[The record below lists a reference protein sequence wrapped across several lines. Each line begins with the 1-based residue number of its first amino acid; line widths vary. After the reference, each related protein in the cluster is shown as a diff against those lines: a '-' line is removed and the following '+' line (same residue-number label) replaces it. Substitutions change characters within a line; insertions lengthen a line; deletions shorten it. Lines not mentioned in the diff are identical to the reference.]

1 MMEAVSQIYRA
12 LNGARQG
19 FAVLPADA
27 KTREP
32 LVPHDQAS
40 TDPDV
45 IKQWWDEHPSA
56 LATYIPPKAKV
67 SATPFVWTDP
77 KDIPCRQWLYGD
89 HLIRKFGSATI
100 AAPGVGKSNL
110 VLAEAVALASGKN
123 FLGAKHFT
131 RCRVW
136 YWNGEDPHEELLRRI
151 AAICLHYRI
160 DKSDLAG
167 WLFVD
172 SGRDQEIVIASETR
186 DGVKIAEPIV
196 GALVATIES
205 NAIDVV
211 QIDPFISSHRVTE
224 NDNNAIDIVAKRWT
238 KIANDTDCAIELVH
252 HTRKTNGAEATV
264 EDGRGAGAL
273 LAAVRSARVLNSMT
287 KDEAGKAG
295 VTAHRAYFRVENGKT
310 NLAPPPEG
318 ADWLHLESV
327 DLGNGGDLQPG
338 DSVGVVVP
346 WQWPNAMDGVTGLDF
361 EAAASLIRAGKW
373 RASSQARDWV
383 GRAVAEAMGLDL
395 GNKADKAKIA
405 GIVATWLKAGSL
417 KEVDGYDEKS
427 VSRKFV
433 EVASE

>member
-1 MMEAVSQIYRA
+1 MGAASQIYYA
-12 LNGARQG
+12 LNGASHG
-19 FAVLPADA
+19 YAVLPADA
-27 KTREP
+27 KTRKP
-32 LVPHDQAS
+32 LVSHDEAT
-40 TDPDV
+40 TDSGV
-45 IKQWWDEHPSA
+45 IEQWWTEHPSA
-56 LATYIPPKAKV
+56 IAVFIAPKSKV
-67 SATPFVWTDP
+67 SASPFTWTDP
-77 KDIPCRQWLYGD
+77 KETPLRQWLYGT

-110 VLAEAVALASGKN
+110 VLAEAVAMASGKN
-123 FLGAKHFT
+123 VLGAKHFT

-136 YWNGEDPHEELLRRI
+136 YWNGEDPLEELQRRL

-167 WLFVD
+167 RLFLD

-186 DGVKIAEPIV
+186 DGVTIAEPIV
-196 GALVATIES
+196 GALVATVEN

-224 NDNNAIDIVAKRWT
+224 NDNNAIDVVAKRWT
-238 KIANDTDCAIELVH
+238 KIANDIDCAIELVH

-287 KDEAGKAG
+287 RDEAAKAG

-310 NLAPPPEG
+310 NLVPPSEG
-318 ADWLHLESV
+318 ADWLHLKSV
-327 DLGNGGDLQPG
+327 DLGNGGDLRPG

-346 WQWPNAMDGVTGLDF
+346 WQWPNAMDGVTGRDF
-361 EAAASLIRAGKW
+361 EAAASLIRASKW
-373 RASSQARDWV
+373 RASPQARDWI

-395 GNKADKAKIA
+395 GNKADKAKVA
-405 GIVATWLKAGSL
+405 GIVAIWLKAGSL

-427 VSRKFV
+427 VPRKFV